1 MARAYPGDTFRA
13 MSRAIC
19 LALMCGVSAHAV
31 ASPRS
36 DPTSGRAVFTGAT
49 VADSSSLELNPAAL
63 SNVPTD
69 RGELYSMAAAVI
81 DHYSIARDHL
91 DLATGVLTRQPA
103 LTDTELGPGFVVG
116 GFKNLKDRATLAA
129 QIHALPAEVFPAGVA
144 DWQYHTAGGGQRRYG
159 MTFGGSIKLADQLS
173 FGVSLAFEAT
183 YLRLRYARDTALA
196 AGNDPTRGV
205 TSNCGGAPCG
215 LENPLATEHYDVN
228 VSSSFSSA
236 SDALRPN
243 IGLVYQFSKDV
254 YLGVAYHMPPGLAV
268 QNVLTGFMRVQ
279 LAPRDAGM
287 LGDRASGQMLTG
299 RSTVYISQPS
309 SLDAE
314 FRARIPADLDLH
326 VGLRWE
332 DLSRLQA
339 YDVRGY
345 GPGFTASNLP
355 EWTERPR
362 GFHDPFAMW
371 AGVEQVETHSIERLR
386 FGARVG
392 FETGAIDDNQTNPLT
407 IAPMSFTFDI
417 GGQLQLAPGLYMQVS
432 YGLQY
437 FPPVH
442 VTDSAFDPRDQ
453 LDCQA
458 SGFDYSTPA
467 CAAAR
472 NGYAIATAA
481 GDYDRMQHALRLA
494 LRYEL

>member
-1 MARAYPGDTFRA
+1 

-19 LALMCGVSAHAV
+19 FALLCGLAARAG

-69 RGELYSMAAAVI
+69 RLELYAMAAVVI
-81 DHYSIARDHL
+81 DRYAIALDHL
-91 DLATGVLTRQPA
+91 DLATGTLTTPTA
-103 LTDTELGPGFVVG
+103 TKDVELGPGAVI
-116 GFKNLKDRATLAA
+116 GFIKNLKDRATLGFQLHA
-129 QIHALPAEVFPAGVA
+129 QPAEVFPAGVTA
-144 DWQYHTAGGGQRRYG
+144 WQYHTLGGGQRRYG
-159 MTFGGSIKLADQLS
+159 GTLGGAIKVSDELS
-173 FGVSLAFEAT
+173 FGISLALEST

-196 AGNDPTRGV
+196 AGIDPTHGV
-205 TSNCGGAPCG
+205 NSNCGGAPCG
-215 LENPLATEHYDVN
+215 LGNPAATEQYDVDVN
-228 VSSSFSSA
+228 SSFLSA

-243 IGLVYQFSKDV
+243 IGLMYELSKDM
-254 YLGVAYHMPPGLAV
+254 YLGVASHMPPGLAV
-268 QNVLTGFMRVQ
+268 QTVLTGFMTVRQ
-279 LAPRDAGM
+279 APRDGGG
-287 LGDRASGQMLTG
+287 LITG
-299 RSTVYISQPS
+299 RSTVYMSQPS

-314 FRARIPADLDLH
+314 FRARLPHDLDLH

-345 GPGFTASNLP
+345 GPGFTAANIP

-362 GFHDPFAMW
+362 GFHDPLAMW
-371 AGVEQVETHSIERLR
+371 AGVEQVEVHKTERVRLGGR
-386 FGARVG
+386 IG
-392 FETGAIDDNQTNPLT
+392 FETSALDNNASDPMTF
-407 IAPMSFTFDI
+407 APTSVTVDL
-417 GGQLQLAPGLYMQVS
+417 GVQLQLIPGMYVQAS

-437 FPPVH
+437 FPGVH
-442 VTDSAFDPRDQ
+442 VTDSAYDPRDQ
-453 LDCQA
+453 LECQA
-458 SGFDYSTPA
+458 SGYDYSTAA

-472 NGYAIATAA
+472 NGYAIATGA